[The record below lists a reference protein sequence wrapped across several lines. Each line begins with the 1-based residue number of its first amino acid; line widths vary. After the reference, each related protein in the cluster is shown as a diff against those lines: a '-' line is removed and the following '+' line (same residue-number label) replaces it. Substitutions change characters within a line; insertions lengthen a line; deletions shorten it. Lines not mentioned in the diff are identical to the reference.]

1 MYTASS
7 LPTPLSADTK
17 AASVA
22 RLLQVVLQRTSGAGV
37 YLFRLWFSL
46 DMCPGV
52 GLPAHM
58 VALFL
63 ALEGTSTL
71 AARVHIPTSSLRGC
85 LSLHTLF
92 NTYSELIYKTEID
105 SQT

>member
-1 MYTASS
+1 
-7 LPTPLSADTK
+7 
-17 AASVA
+17 
-22 RLLQVVLQRTSGAGV
+22 
-37 YLFRLWFSL
+37 
-46 DMCPGV
+46 MCPGV

-105 SQT
+105 SQRAQRHVWSLGSPTERPK